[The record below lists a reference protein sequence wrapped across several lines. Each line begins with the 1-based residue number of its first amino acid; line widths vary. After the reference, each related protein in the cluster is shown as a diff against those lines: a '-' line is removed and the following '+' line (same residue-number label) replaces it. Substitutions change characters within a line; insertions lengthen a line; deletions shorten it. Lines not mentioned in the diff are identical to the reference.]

1 MIALK
6 ISRVGNSAALILTKE
21 ALAALHVEQGDTVYL
36 TEAPDGFRIT
46 KFDADFE
53 HDMTLARRIM
63 RKRRNVL
70 RELAK

>member
-21 ALAALHVEQGDTVYL
+21 ALALLHAELGDTVYL
-36 TEAPDGFRIT
+36 TETPEGLRIT
-46 KFDADFE
+46 PYNAEFE
-53 HDMTLARRIM
+53 RDMKLARRVM
-63 RKRRNVL
+63 RKRKNVL